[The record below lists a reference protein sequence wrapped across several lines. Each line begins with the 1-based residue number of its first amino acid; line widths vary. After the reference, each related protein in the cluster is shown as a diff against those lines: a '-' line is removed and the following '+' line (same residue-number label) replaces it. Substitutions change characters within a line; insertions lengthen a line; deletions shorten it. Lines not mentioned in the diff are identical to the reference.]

1 MAWQKCGECWVKL
14 AQVQYILFIIQWK
27 RPASITPTRSI
38 GLINDKKNGET
49 KSEKKQTEFY
59 HINVWFVVIHSGNCV
74 KNCTLTVKTFV
85 FRCPFT
91 KNLNKTMRKLWE
103 TIIFLSG
110 SRQNGGMLYLKKF
123 FTYKY
128 QSQRFW
134 EKFSMSVKRY
144 TVFTVLQN
152 VIITKF
158 VRKKLLW
165 DFILFALIIFGTI
178 SYK

>member
-1 MAWQKCGECWVKL
+1 MWNQ
-14 AQVQYILFIIQWK
+14 I
-27 RPASITPTRSI
+27 R
-38 GLINDKKNGET
+38 
-49 KSEKKQTEFY
+49 KKQTEFY
-59 HINVWFVVIHSGNCV
+59 HINVWFVVIHSGYCV
-74 KNCTLTVKTFV
+74 KNCSTLTVKTSV

-110 SRQNGGMLYLKKF
+110 SRQNGDMLYLKKF

-158 VRKKLLW
+158 ARKK
-165 DFILFALIIFGTI
+165 IIVRFYI
-178 SYK
+178 ICVDNFWNHQLQVIKVLHK